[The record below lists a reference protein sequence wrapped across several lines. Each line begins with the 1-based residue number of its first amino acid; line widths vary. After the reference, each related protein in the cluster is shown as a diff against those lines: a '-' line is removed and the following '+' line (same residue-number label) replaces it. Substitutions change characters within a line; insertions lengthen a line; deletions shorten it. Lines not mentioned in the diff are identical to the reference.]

1 MKEEHMKTNKSL
13 KIFTPTTFLILILLL
28 ALVAG
33 GVSCTKTT
41 PTSNTSTTTP
51 VTSVKPITLVF
62 SLFEPSV
69 AMSWVEFYKPWF
81 EEIEKRAG
89 GKIKIEA
96 HLGGELLSLPDT
108 YNGIVQGTV
117 DMGHVFPSMVQGKF
131 TMSEIV
137 NFWSY
142 DRNLSNKGRICWD
155 LFKTV
160 PEALKQYD
168 ETKLIWFGS
177 SYTGGLGTTKK
188 PLVTLEDLKGT
199 KITTTGAWCAARQE
213 LLGIVP
219 VALPPEAMVTSM
231 QTGIIDGMAA
241 PAWGLRDMGWGA
253 VMKYMTVVNIYDGG
267 YAFMINQNTWNKLPA
282 DVQKIFIDT
291 GEEWIDK
298 FDALNVRVGKER
310 LAAAPQEFGMKIIEL
325 SKEEQ
330 ARWAA
335 ADKPAIQKYAADLES
350 KGLPGNKFV
359 SEFLKLEDKYNLPDN
374 PLW

>member
-1 MKEEHMKTNKSL
+1 MKEEQMKENRSL
-13 KIFTPTTFLILILLL
+13 KIFTPTALLILILLL

-33 GVSCTKTT
+33 GVSCGSGSSTTASPTKTAE
-41 PTSNTSTTTP
+41 
-51 VTSVKPITLVF
+51 KPITLVF
-62 SLFEPSV
+62 SLFEPAL
-69 AMSWVEFYKPWF
+69 AMSWVDFYKPWF
-81 EEIEKRAG
+81 EDIEKRAG

-142 DRNLSNKGRICWD
+142 DKNIANKGRICWD
-155 LFKTV
+155 LFKSV

-177 SYTGGLGTTKK
+177 SYNAGLGTTKK

-231 QTGIIDGMAA
+231 QTGIIDGMSA

-253 VMKYMTVVNIYDGG
+253 VMKYMTLVNIYDGG

-282 DVQKIFIDT
+282 DIQKIFIDT

-298 FDALNVRVGKER
+298 FDELNVRVGKER
-310 LAAAPQEFGMKIIEL
+310 LASAPQEFGMQVIEL

-335 ADKPAIQKYAADLES
+335 ADKPAIQKFAADLES
-350 KGLPGNKFV
+350 KGLPGNKFI
-359 SEFLKLEDKYNLPDN
+359 SEFLKLEDKYNLPAN
-374 PLW
+374 PLR

>member
-1 MKEEHMKTNKSL
+1 MKATKSL
-13 KIFTPTTFLILILLL
+13 RVITPAIFLILILLL
-28 ALVAG
+28 ALLAG
-33 GVSCTKTT
+33 TVSC
-41 PTSNTSTTTP
+41 SSGSTTAS
-51 VTSVKPITLVF
+51 TSATTAEKPITLTF
-62 SLFEPSV
+62 SMFEPAV
-69 AMSWVEFYKPWF
+69 AMSWTGLYKPMF
-81 EEIEKRAG
+81 EDIEKRSNG
-89 GKIKIEA
+89 RVKIEA

-108 YNGIVQGTV
+108 YNGILQGTV
-117 DMGHVFPSMVQGKF
+117 DMAHIFPSMVQGKF

-142 DRNLSNKGRICWD
+142 DRNLGNKGRLCWE

-160 PEALKQYD
+160 PEAFKQYD
-168 ETKLIWFGS
+168 EVKLLWFGS

-199 KITTTGAWCAARQE
+199 KITTTGQWCAARQE

-267 YAFMINQNTWNKLPA
+267 YAFVMNQKTWNKLPA
-282 DVQKIFIDT
+282 DIQKIFTDV

-298 FDALNVRVGKER
+298 ADELNVKVGKER
-310 LAAAPQEFGMKIIEL
+310 LASAPQEFGMKIIEL

-335 ADKPAIQKYAADLES
+335 ADKPALEKFAADLES
-350 KGLPGNKFV
+350 KGLPGKKFA

>member
-1 MKEEHMKTNKSL
+1 MKEEQMKANRSL
-13 KIFTPTTFLILILLL
+13 KIFTPTTLLILILLL

-33 GVSCTKTT
+33 GVSCGKST
-41 PTSNTSTTTP
+41 PTSNTSVTTQ

-62 SLFEPSV
+62 SMFEPAV
-69 AMSWVEFYKPWF
+69 AMSWVSFYQPWF
-81 EEIEKRAG
+81 ADIEKRSNG
-89 GKIKIEA
+89 RVKIEA

-108 YNGIVQGTV
+108 YNGIVQGTI
-117 DMGHVFPSMVQGKF
+117 DMGHAFPSMVQGKF

-137 NFWSY
+137 NFWAY
-142 DRNLSNKGRICWD
+142 DRNLANKGRICWD
-155 LFKTV
+155 LFKAV

-253 VMKYMTVVNIYDGG
+253 VMKYMTVVNIYDGA
-267 YAFMINQNTWNKLPA
+267 YAFMMNQNTWNKLPA
-282 DVQKIFIDT
+282 DIQKIFTDT

-298 FDALNVRVGKER
+298 FDELNVRVGKER
-310 LAAAPQEFGMKIIEL
+310 LASAPQEFGMQVIEL

-335 ADKPAIQKYAADLES
+335 ADKPAIQKFAADLES
-350 KGLPGNKFV
+350 KGLPGNKFI
-359 SEFLKLEDKYNLPDN
+359 SEFLKLEDKYNLPAN
-374 PLW
+374 PLR